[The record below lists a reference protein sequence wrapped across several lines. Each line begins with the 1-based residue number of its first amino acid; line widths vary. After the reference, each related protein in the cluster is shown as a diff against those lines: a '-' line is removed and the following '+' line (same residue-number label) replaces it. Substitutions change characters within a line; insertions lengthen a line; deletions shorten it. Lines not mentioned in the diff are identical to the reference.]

1 VTRGLAIST
10 LHLKLG
16 DWRSAG
22 RQMGAGRAGQTT
34 SRAGL

>member
-22 RQMGAGRAGQTT
+22 RQTGAGRAATQ
-34 SRAGL
+34 L